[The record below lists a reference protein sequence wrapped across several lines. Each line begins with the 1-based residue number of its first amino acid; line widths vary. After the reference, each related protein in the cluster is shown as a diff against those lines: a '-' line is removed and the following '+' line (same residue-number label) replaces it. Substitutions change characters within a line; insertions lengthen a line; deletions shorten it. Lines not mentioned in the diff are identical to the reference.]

1 MRANHYICRVGDPT
15 DILLMKVFA
24 SSFTENL
31 VNFYVKRDRQMRS
44 SPCIDM
50 VHTLCM
56 PLSYGCGVL
65 FIFSDLVFQLF
76 RVHRYP
82 PNHSYI
88 HFSKIGKVLQQKNT
102 EGRNGEKKDRE
113 IASRP

>member
-31 VNFYVKRDRQMRS
+31 VNFYVKKDRQMRS

-65 FIFSDLVFQLF
+65 FIFS
-76 RVHRYP
+76 RVLPEPSVRYTRL
-82 PNHSYI
+82 HT
-88 HFSKIGKVLQQKNT
+88 FCV
-102 EGRNGEKKDRE
+102 
-113 IASRP
+113 